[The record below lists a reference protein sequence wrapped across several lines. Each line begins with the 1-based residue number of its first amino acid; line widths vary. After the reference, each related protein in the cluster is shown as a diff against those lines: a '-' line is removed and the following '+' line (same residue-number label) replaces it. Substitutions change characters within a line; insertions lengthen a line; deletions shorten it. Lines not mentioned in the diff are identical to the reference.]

1 MVSTKDVKVGKS
13 YKYKGIWVTIIRK
26 LLGEKIKVEYDN
38 VKYEKRKPTKY
49 LTHTGDVVTNRELE
63 R

>member
-13 YKYKGIWVTIIRK
+13 YKHKGIWVTIIRK
-26 LLGEKIKVEYDN
+26 LLGEKIKVEYDD
-38 VKYEKRKPTKY
+38 VKYEKRKATKY
-49 LTHTGDVVTNRELE
+49 LTHTGEVVTSKELE

>member
-1 MVSTKDVKVGKS
+1 MVSSKEIEVGKS

-26 LLGEKIKVEYDN
+26 LLGDKIKVEYDDI
-38 VKYEKRKPTKY
+38 KYEKRKPTKY

>member
-1 MVSTKDVKVGKS
+1 MVSSKDVKVGKS
-13 YKYKGIWVTIIRK
+13 YKHNGIWVTIIRK
-26 LLGEKIKVEYDN
+26 LLGEKIKVEYDD

-49 LTHTGDVVTNRELE
+49 LTHTGAVVTNRELE

>member
-1 MVSTKDVKVGKS
+1 MASTKDIKVGKS
-13 YKYKGIWVTIIRK
+13 YKLNGLWVTIIRK
-26 LLGEKIKVEYDN
+26 LLGEPIKVEYDY
-38 VKYEKRKPTKY
+38 VRYEKRKATKY

>member
-1 MVSTKDVKVGKS
+1 MVSSKDVKVGKS
-13 YKYKGIWVTIIRK
+13 YKHKGIWVTIIRK
-26 LLGEKIKVEYDN
+26 LLGEKIKVEYDD

-49 LTHTGDVVTNRELE
+49 LTHTGDVVTNKELE